1 MIYSNIIRIYIH
13 IYSSSIFEHRDI
25 VRVYVRSM
33 LELGSSKP
41 WPDAMEKI
49 SGQRQMDSAGLLEY
63 FKPLT
68 DWLTE
73 ENKKTNEY
81 IGWKPTKK
89 RTYYKYKIFHEVL
102 LFIFYI
108 ICI

>member
-1 MIYSNIIRIYIH
+1 MDNDRIC
-13 IYSSSIFEHRDI
+13 
-25 VRVYVRSM
+25 VRSM

-49 SGQRQMDSAGLLEY
+49 AGQRQMDSTGLLEY

-73 ENKKTNEY
+73 ENKRTNEY
-81 IGWKPTKK
+81 IGWKSSN
-89 RTYYKYKIFHEVL
+89 RRMYYSFTEENVKIIKVFYKV
-102 LFIFYI
+102 Y
-108 ICI
+108 

>member
-1 MIYSNIIRIYIH
+1 
-13 IYSSSIFEHRDI
+13 
-25 VRVYVRSM
+25 M

-41 WPDAMEKI
+41 WQDAMEKI
-49 SGQRQMDSAGLLEY
+49 TGQRNIDSSGLLEY

-81 IGWKPTKK
+81 IGWKPRARRMYSCKK
-89 RTYYKYKIFHEVL
+89 TQFTHIYVYVKR
-102 LFIFYI
+102 
-108 ICI
+108 ICIIKQ